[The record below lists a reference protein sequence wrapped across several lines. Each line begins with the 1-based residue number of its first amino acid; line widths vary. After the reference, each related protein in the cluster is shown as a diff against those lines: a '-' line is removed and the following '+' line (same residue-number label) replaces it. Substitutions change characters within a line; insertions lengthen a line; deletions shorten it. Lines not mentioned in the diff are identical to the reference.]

1 MHVHVGACMNV
12 LIVCVCKYIHQV
24 ELSEEEALRL
34 LNKAT
39 PTALVATFPC
49 PDVIDSAVAAYFEQ

>member
-1 MHVHVGACMNV
+1 MNV